1 MRKCVKP
8 AQRPLGNG
16 AASWRHSWDCL
27 RGVMGGRG
35 VCLYMKNGMTACAD
49 ILFSFVK
56 NQQKADAREEQ
67 QRLLRFY
74 SIRQRG
80 LNKIQRR

>member
-1 MRKCVKP
+1 
-8 AQRPLGNG
+8 
-16 AASWRHSWDCL
+16 
-27 RGVMGGRG
+27 
-35 VCLYMKNGMTACAD
+35 MKNGMTACAD